1 MLWSGKNDDSGTEEK
16 SYFTMIF
23 PPSPNH
29 PNHHLETKYKLL
41 PIVSEELMPS

>member
-16 SYFTMIF
+16 SCFAMIF
-23 PPSPNH
+23 PPS